1 MSLSRNDDDYR
12 PGVGIVLFHQN
23 RRDVLVAKRLDMRY
37 DAWQMPQGGIDPGED
52 PLETAFRELEEEV
65 GTANASVIGESA
77 DWLYYDLPEGLQK
90 QMWKG
95 RYKGQR
101 QKWFAMEFHGEDGE
115 INLETEIPEF
125 MDWKWTPLPTIVDLI
140 VDFKVP
146 LYQQIL
152 DEFAPLSK

>member
-77 DWLYYDLPEGLQK
+77 DWLYNDLPEGLQCGRAATKASAKSGSPWSFTERMARSIWK
-90 QMWKG
+90 QKFLNSWTGNG
-95 RYKGQR
+95 RR
-101 QKWFAMEFHGEDGE
+101 
-115 INLETEIPEF
+115 
-125 MDWKWTPLPTIVDLI
+125 
-140 VDFKVP
+140 
-146 LYQQIL
+146 YQPSL
-152 DEFAPLSK
+152 T

>member
-1 MSLSRNDDDYR
+1 MNSSRNDDDYR
-12 PGVGIVLFHQN
+12 PGVGIVLFQQN

-37 DAWQMPQGGIDPGED
+37 DAWQMPQGGIDPGEN

-65 GTANASVIGESA
+65 GTANAKVIGESQ
-77 DWLYYDLPEGLQK
+77 DWLYYDLPEALQK

-101 QKWFAMEFHGEDGE
+101 QKWFAMEFLGNDDE

-125 MDWKWTPLPTIVDLI
+125 LEWKWAAFPTIVDLI
-140 VDFKVP
+140 VGFKVP
-146 LYQQIL
+146 LYEQIVS
-152 DEFAPLSK
+152 EFTSLTK